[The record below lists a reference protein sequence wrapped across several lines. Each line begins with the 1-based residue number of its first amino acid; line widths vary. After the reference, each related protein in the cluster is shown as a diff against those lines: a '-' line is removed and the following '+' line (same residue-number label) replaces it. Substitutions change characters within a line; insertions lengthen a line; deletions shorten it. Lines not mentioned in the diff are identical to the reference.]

1 MCFVPMMQ
9 DTSVVANFTVK
20 PSDSGGTGGGSSESP
35 VTPGPTSSSASPTP
49 TPPPTKV
56 TKKPLRCK
64 KGFREVKKKGKAL
77 CVRTK
82 AKPKKG
88 RRG

>member
-1 MCFVPMMQ
+1 M
-9 DTSVVANFTVK
+9 VANFTVK

-49 TPPPTKV
+49 TPSTPAPTKV
-56 TKKPLRCK
+56 TKVPLRCK

-82 AKPKKG
+82 VKPKKS